1 MEFDKQDA
9 LLVVDVQNDFIAG
22 GALAVAGGDLVVP
35 VINRIAGFFATRV
48 FTRDWHPANHV
59 SFSAQ
64 PRFVD
69 QSWPVHCVQNTWGA
83 QFHPLLNIRSGDR
96 IVSKGDDPHHEA
108 YSAFHNTDLA
118 HWLKASGIRRIYIAG
133 LTTDYCVLTTTLDG
147 LAAGFEVLVL
157 EDAIAGVD
165 VPAGSAAAALQKM
178 RDNGAQIIS
187 SARLIN

>member
-1 MEFDKQDA
+1 
-9 LLVVDVQNDFIAG
+9 
-22 GALAVAGGDLVVP
+22 
-35 VINRIAGFFATRV
+35 V

-83 QFHPLLNIRSGDR
+83 QFHPLLHIRPGDR
-96 IVSKGDDPHHEA
+96 VVSKGDDPLEEA

-118 HWLKASGIRRIYIAG
+118 SWLKDRGIRRIYLAG
-133 LTTDYCVLTTTLDG
+133 LTTDYCVLTTAQDG
-147 LAAGFEVLVL
+147 LAAGFEVYVL

-178 RDNGAQIIS
+178 RDKGARIIP
-187 SARLIN
+187 AADLISE